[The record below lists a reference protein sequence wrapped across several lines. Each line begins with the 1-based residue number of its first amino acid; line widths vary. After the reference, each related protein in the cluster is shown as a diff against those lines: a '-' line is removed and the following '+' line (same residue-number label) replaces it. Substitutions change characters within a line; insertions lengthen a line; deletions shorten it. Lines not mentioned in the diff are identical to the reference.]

1 MIQKILYIEDEPML
15 AQIVKDSLETRGF
28 MVTYAKDGADG
39 WAFFQE
45 QKPDCVVL
53 DIMMPNM
60 DGFTLIQKIRK
71 IDQQTPVIFLTAR
84 AQTQDVVKGF
94 ELGGNDYLRKPF
106 SIDELIVRIKALL
119 ARNNV
124 QIIHNEQV
132 VIGKFSFNYTKQIL
146 VFEDKIQQLSHREA
160 EILQR
165 LFQAKNQVMERK
177 QVLLDLWGDDS
188 FFNARSMDVFI
199 SKLRKFL
206 AQDADIQIVNVRGI
220 GYKLIC

>member
-1 MIQKILYIEDEPML
+1 MMKKILLVEDEMML
-15 AQIVKDSLETRGF
+15 ASIVKDSLETRDF
-28 MVTYAKDGADG
+28 EVVAAEDGEVAWQILADQT
-39 WAFFQE
+39 F
-45 QKPDCVVL
+45 DCIVL
-53 DIMMPNM
+53 DVMMPKL

-71 IDQQTPVIFLTAR
+71 IDATTPVIFLTAR

-106 SIDELIVRIKALL
+106 SIDELIVRINALV
-119 ARNNV
+119 ARKSTQNTD
-124 QIIHNEQV
+124 NEQF
-132 VIGKFSFNYTKQIL
+132 VIGKYIFHYTKQALI
-146 VFEDKIQQLSHREA
+146 FEEKSQALSHREA
-160 EILQR
+160 AVLHR
-165 LFQAKNQVMERK
+165 LFLSKNQVLERK

-206 AQDADIQIVNVRGI
+206 SQDENIQIVNVRGI